1 METPANDAP
10 TSTFPRPINH
20 LLNVILVGIGFM
32 LIFGAFQTC
41 CMVEQTVLASAK
53 KQDPTFNG
61 NGFISLAVI
70 YIVFSVFNWFAP
82 PVVALIGPKWSM
94 FIGGIGY
101 FLFIISFLKPM
112 NWSLYLGSVV
122 VGLAAPIIWTAQGN
136 FLTINSPGNTGGRN
150 AGIFWGLLQCSLL
163 FGNLFVFFEF
173 QGEIN
178 IDPSHRTTLFA
189 GLAGANFLGVLVFL
203 LLRVQT
209 RQGLLPEPGD
219 GSLQVDGSR
228 SHWKE
233 AVETMKQSWN
243 VFKTVDMMLLSVCFF
258 YTGLELT
265 FWSGVYTTSVGNTK
279 AFGNEA
285 KRLIGLVGIFTGVGE
300 ILGGAVFGFLGKKIT
315 SRIGRNKVVFFGMII
330 HLVAFYLIFMTFPA
344 DSPIKASSS
353 KSFWNP
359 NKYLAVGV
367 GSMLGLG
374 DASFNTQCYSI
385 LSHMYQDE
393 SSSAF
398 ALFKFS
404 QSIAAAAAF
413 FYSDY
418 LTLPYQLLILAV
430 LCAIGSIAFT
440 FVEQRNNAYD
450 RERLRQGYTPIV
462 GET

>member
-1 METPANDAP
+1 MDPPIARS
-10 TSTFPRPINH
+10 TSPVRPINH
-20 LLNVILVGIGFM
+20 LLNVVLVGIGFM
-32 LIFGAFQTC
+32 LIFSAFQTC

-53 KQDPTFNG
+53 KQDPDFNG

-82 PVVALIGPKWSM
+82 PIVALVGPKWSM
-94 FIGGIGY
+94 FIGGLGY
-101 FLFIISFLKPM
+101 FLFILSFLKPM
-112 NWSLYLGSVV
+112 TWSLYLGSVI

-136 FLTINSPGNTGGRN
+136 FLTINSPENTAGRN

-163 FGNLFVFFEF
+163 FGNIFVFFEF
-173 QGEIN
+173 QGEIS
-178 IDPSHRTTLFA
+178 IDPSHRTTLFS
-189 GLAGANFLGVLVFL
+189 GLAGANFLGILVLL
-203 LLRVQT
+203 LLRVQS

-219 GSLQVDGSR
+219 GSIQADGSR

-233 AVETMKQSWN
+233 AMETMKQSWD
-243 VFKTVDMMLLSVCFF
+243 VFRTFDMILLSVCFF

-265 FWSGVYTTSVGNTK
+265 FWSGVYTTAVGNTK
-279 AFGNEA
+279 AFGDEA

-300 ILGGAVFGFLGKKIT
+300 IVGGAVFGFLGKKIT

-330 HLVAFYLIFMTFPA
+330 HLAAFFLIFMILPA
-344 DSPIKASSS
+344 DSPITSSS
-353 KSFWNP
+353 AKTYWNP
-359 NKYLAVGV
+359 NKYLAVGI

-404 QSIAAAAAF
+404 QSVAAAAAF

-418 LTLPYQLLILAV
+418 LTLPYQLLILAI
-430 LCAIGSIAFT
+430 LCGLGSIAFT
-440 FVEQRNNAYD
+440 YVEQRNNAME

-462 GET
+462 AGEV

>member
-1 METPANDAP
+1 
-10 TSTFPRPINH
+10 
-20 LLNVILVGIGFM
+20 
-32 LIFGAFQTC
+32 
-41 CMVEQTVLASAK
+41 
-53 KQDPTFNG
+53 
-61 NGFISLAVI
+61 
-70 YIVFSVFNWFAP
+70 
-82 PVVALIGPKWSM
+82 
-94 FIGGIGY
+94 
-101 FLFIISFLKPM
+101 
-112 NWSLYLGSVV
+112 
-122 VGLAAPIIWTAQGN
+122 
-136 FLTINSPGNTGGRN
+136 
-150 AGIFWGLLQCSLL
+150 
-163 FGNLFVFFEF
+163 
-173 QGEIN
+173 
-178 IDPSHRTTLFA
+178 
-189 GLAGANFLGVLVFL
+189 
-203 LLRVQT
+203 
-209 RQGLLPEPGD
+209 
-219 GSLQVDGSR
+219 
-228 SHWKE
+228 
-233 AVETMKQSWN
+233 MKQSWN

>member
-1 METPANDAP
+1 MMDPP
-10 TSTFPRPINH
+10 TDSPPSSPIRPINH
-20 LLNVILVGIGFM
+20 LLNVILVGVGFM
-32 LIFGAFQTC
+32 LIFGAFQTS
-41 CMVEQTVLASAK
+41 CMVEQTVLAAAK
-53 KQDPTFNG
+53 EQDPNFNG
-61 NGFISLAVI
+61 DGFISLAVI

-94 FIGGIGY
+94 FLGGLGY
-101 FLFIISFLKPM
+101 FLFILNFLKPM
-112 NWSLYLGSVV
+112 TWSLYLGSVI

-136 FLTINSPGNTGGRN
+136 FLTINSPDDTGGRN

-163 FGNLFVFFEF
+163 FGNIFVFFEF
-173 QGEIN
+173 RGEIS

-189 GLAGANFLGVLVFL
+189 GLAGANFLGILVFL
-203 LLRVQT
+203 LLRVQS

-219 GSLQVDGSR
+219 GTIQADGSR

-233 AVETMKQSWN
+233 AVETMRLSWKI
-243 VFKTVDMMLLSVCFF
+243 FKTVDMLLLSVCFF

-300 ILGGAVFGFLGKKIT
+300 IVGGAVFGFLGKRIT
-315 SRIGRNKVVFFGMII
+315 SRIGRNKVVFFGMIV
-330 HLVAFYLIFMTFPA
+330 HLVAFFLIFMSLPA
-344 DSPIKASSS
+344 DSPIEASSAVTY
-353 KSFWNP
+353 WRP
-359 NKYLAVGV
+359 NKYLAVGI
-367 GSMLGLG
+367 GAMLGLG

-385 LSHMYQDE
+385 LSHMYQEE

-413 FYSDY
+413 FYSNW
-418 LTLPYQLLILAV
+418 LTLPFQLLILAI
-430 LCAIGSIAFT
+430 LCGLGSITFT
-440 FVEQRNNAYD
+440 FVEQRNNALD
-450 RERLRQGYTPIV
+450 RERLRLGYTPIT
-462 GET
+462 ET